1 VTAVAH
7 RWSGQGVAPGA
18 AVAGSWRADRPLP
31 AGVVDIGPAEVEA
44 AFAAVAADLDQV
56 ADRVRAQ
63 GRTAAADI
71 VAVGALIAAD
81 PDLLDSAK
89 QAAATDPPLPAVRD
103 AVEAYAVI
111 LDSLPD
117 DALRERAA
125 DVRQVGRRV
134 LERLAYPGG
143 RGGPSGDRF
152 VLVSGELGPADL
164 IEHLGEGL
172 VGAVAVRGG
181 ANSHAAIVARSV
193 GLPLVMGVDAAV
205 LDLPDDTDLLVDAD
219 AGAVVAEPSAAEVD
233 RTEAASA
240 RAVERRALLAAE
252 RGLPHV
258 TADGQAFGLYCN
270 VASDVEVHLG
280 LDMGAVGVGLVRTEI
295 PFMAADR
302 WPDEAEHRRAL
313 APLLA
318 EATGK
323 QVTARLLDFAND
335 KIPPFLAGTP
345 AGLPA
350 LLGNPEALAA
360 QIRAMI
366 AVGRDVDLRIMVPM
380 VVSPDEMA
388 RVRAATEAAA
398 ADLDLPV
405 PPVGAMVETVAAV
418 DIVDAL
424 GQVVDFFSIGSN
436 DLTAEVL
443 DLDRVDPRARTELAA
458 HPRVLEM
465 IGRVVAAAD
474 RAGLSLTVCGDAGS
488 HPTTLPLLIGA
499 GVRSVSVAVARV
511 DETRW
516 RMRRLDT
523 DRCRA
528 LYTDALRLG
537 DAGEVAQLVNERIEV
552 AVP

>member
-1 VTAVAH
+1 MTAVAH

-31 AGVVDIGPAEVEA
+31 AGTVDIGPAEVET
-44 AFAAVAADLDQV
+44 AFAAVAADLEQV

-117 DALRERAA
+117 EALRERAA

-134 LERLAYPGG
+134 LERLAGG
-143 RGGPSGDRF
+143 RGGPAGDRF
-152 VLVSGELGPADL
+152 VLVAGELGPADL

-181 ANSHAAIVARSV
+181 ASSHAAIVARSV
-193 GLPLVMGVDAAV
+193 GLPLVMGVDPEV
-205 LDLPDDTDLLVDAD
+205 LDLPDATDLLVDAD
-219 AGAVVAEPSAAEVD
+219 AGAVVAEPSPAEVD

-270 VASDVEVHLG
+270 VASDVEVRLG
-280 LDMGAVGVGLVRTEI
+280 LDSGAVGVGLVRTEI

-318 EATGK
+318 EASGK

-335 KIPPFLAGTP
+335 KIPPFLADGP

-350 LLGNPEALAA
+350 LLGNPDALAA
-360 QIRAMI
+360 QVRAML
-366 AVGRDVDLRIMVPM
+366 AAGRDVDLRIMVPM
-380 VVSPDEMA
+380 VTSAGEMA
-388 RVRAATEAAA
+388 PVRAAAEAAA

-418 DIVDAL
+418 DTADAL
-424 GQVVDFFSIGSN
+424 GQAVDFFSIGSN

-465 IGRVVAAAD
+465 IGRVVVAAD

-488 HPTTLPLLIGA
+488 HPITLPLLIGA
-499 GVRSVSVAVARV
+499 GVRAVSVAVARV

-523 DRCRA
+523 ERCRA

-537 DAGEVAQLVNERIEV
+537 GAEEVAQLVNERIEV
-552 AVP
+552 ALP

>member
-1 VTAVAH
+1 MTAVAH
-7 RWSGQGVAPGA
+7 RWSGQGVAPGT

-31 AGVVDIGPAEVEA
+31 AGAVDIGPAEVEA
-44 AFAAVAADLDQV
+44 AFAAVAADLEQV
-56 ADRVRAQ
+56 AERVRAQ

-89 QAAATDPPLPAVRD
+89 QAAETDPPLPAVRD

-134 LERLAYPGG
+134 LERLAGG
-143 RGGPSGDRF
+143 RGGPAGDRF
-152 VLVSGELGPADL
+152 VLVAGELGPADL

-193 GLPLVMGVDAAV
+193 GLPLVMGVDAEV
-205 LDLPDDTDLLVDAD
+205 LDLPDATDLLVDAD

-258 TADGQAFGLYCN
+258 TADGVAFGLYCN
-270 VASDVEVHLG
+270 VASDVEVRLG
-280 LDMGAVGVGLVRTEI
+280 LDSGAVGVGLVRTEI

-318 EATGK
+318 EASGT

-335 KIPPFLAGTP
+335 KIPPFLAGEP

-350 LLGNPEALAA
+350 LLGNPDALNA
-360 QIRAMI
+360 QVRAML
-366 AVGRDVDLRIMVPM
+366 ATGRDVDLRIMVPM
-380 VVSPDEMA
+380 VTSAGEMA
-388 RVRAATEAAA
+388 PVRAAAQAAA

-424 GQVVDFFSIGSN
+424 GQAVDFFSIGSN

-443 DLDRVDPRARTELAA
+443 DLSRVDPRARTELAA

-465 IGRVVAAAD
+465 IGRVAAAAD

-523 DRCRA
+523 GQCRT
-528 LYTDALRLG
+528 LYDDALRLA

>member
-1 VTAVAH
+1 MT

-31 AGVVDIGPAEVEA
+31 AGVVDIGEAEVEA

-71 VAVGALIAAD
+71 VGVGALIAAD

-89 QAAATDPPLPAVRD
+89 QAAGTDRPLPAVRD
-103 AVEAYAVI
+103 AIEAYATI

-117 DALRERAA
+117 DALRQRAA

-143 RGGPSGDRF
+143 GRGAPAGDRF
-152 VLVSGELGPADL
+152 VLVAGELGPADL
-164 IEHLGEGL
+164 IEHLGAGL

-193 GLPLVMGVDAAV
+193 GLPLVMGVDPEV
-205 LDLPDDTDLLVDAD
+205 LDLPDATDLLVDAD
-219 AGAVVAEPSAAEVD
+219 AGAVVAEPSPAEVE

-270 VASDVEVHLG
+270 VASDVEVRLG

-295 PFMAADR
+295 PFMTAER

-318 EATGK
+318 EASGK

-335 KIPPFLAGTP
+335 KIPPFLAGGP
-345 AGLPA
+345 AGLPV
-350 LLGNPEALAA
+350 LLDHPDALAA
-360 QIRAMI
+360 QVRAML
-366 AVGRDVDLRIMVPM
+366 ATGRDVDLRIMVPM
-380 VVSPDEMA
+380 VTSVGEMA
-388 RVRAATEAAA
+388 PVRAAAQAAA

-405 PPVGAMVETVAAV
+405 PPVGAMVETIAAV
-418 DIVDAL
+418 DILDAL
-424 GQVVDFFSIGSN
+424 GQAVDFFSIGSN

-443 DLDRVDPRARTELAA
+443 DLSRVDPRARTELAA

-488 HPTTLPLLIGA
+488 HPTTLPLLVGA

-516 RMRRLDT
+516 RLRRLDT
-523 DRCRA
+523 GQCRT
-528 LYTDALRLG
+528 LFEDALRLA
-537 DAGEVAQLVNERIEV
+537 DAGEVAALVNERIEV